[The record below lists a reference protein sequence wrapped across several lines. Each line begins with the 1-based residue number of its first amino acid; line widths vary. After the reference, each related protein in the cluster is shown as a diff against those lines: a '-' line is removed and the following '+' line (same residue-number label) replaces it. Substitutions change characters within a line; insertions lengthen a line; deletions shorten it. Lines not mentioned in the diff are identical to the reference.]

1 MRHILFDSH
10 TYNLEVAILI
20 KDSGFNKVKLNN
32 NYIKPTAVPEEKFVA
47 FNLEYDKPKTVTAKH
62 AKDYLTELLPA
73 INDLNITVLLVCDS
87 NYFKYLTKNQKTD
100 PFFGYV
106 CPCAIDGYEHMNVI
120 LAPNFQA
127 LIYNP
132 TLQSKM
138 DLSLNALKQHL
149 AGTYHEPGTNV
160 IHYEAYPKTTTEI
173 AGWLNKLHQY
183 DQLTCDIEGL
193 DLVFYKCGIS
203 TITFTWNKH
212 EGIAFAVDRGDCSET
227 IRFYLRIFFESYRVN

>member
-20 KDSGFNKVKLNN
+20 KDSGFNKIKLAD

-47 FNLEYDKPKTVTAKH
+47 FNLEYDKPKTVTAQH

-73 INDLNITVLLVCDS
+73 INDLNIQTLLVCDS

-160 IHYEAYPKTTTEI
+160 IHYEAYPESPMQI
-173 AGWLNKLHQY
+173 FGWLQKLRHY
-183 DQLTCDIEGL
+183 PELTCDIEAESL
-193 DLVFYKCGIS
+193 AFYKAGIS
-203 TITFTWNKH
+203 TISFAWN
-212 EGIAFAVDRGDCSET
+212 D
-227 IRFYLRIFFESYRVN
+227 L